1 MNGIILINKPQSM
14 TSHDVVQIARKALH
28 TKQIGHTGTLDPN
41 ATGLLVLLVG
51 KACKCLP
58 YMEHNRKCYE
68 AEMQLGWQTDTLDI
82 WGTTTAIQ
90 EPKSLYLEDFINT
103 GKSFVGTIE
112 QLPPMISSIKVDGR
126 KLYEYAR
133 SDTPV
138 EVPMRTVTIESID
151 FHSWSDNRLH
161 FTVMCSSGTYIRSLC
176 RDLANALGEL
186 GVMSALIRHRIGEL
200 TLTQANSIDDLRK
213 GEINILPIEQGLNNY
228 PFYEY
233 PVVNDIY
240 NGRTIQLPISDPL
253 VMITNH
259 GSIIAV
265 YQHISNG
272 LYKSQRGLW

>member
-1 MNGIILINKPQSM
+1 MDGIILINKPQSM

-82 WGTTTAIQ
+82 WGTTIDVRT
-90 EPKSLYLEDFINT
+90 PKEYTIEDFIKAGNRFK
-103 GKSFVGTIE
+103 GSIE

-138 EVPMRTVTIESID
+138 TVPMRLVTIESIN
-151 FHSWSDNRLH
+151 FHSWANQRLH
-161 FTVMCSSGTYIRSLC
+161 FTVECSSGTYIRSLC
-176 RDLANALGEL
+176 RDIASELGEL
-186 GVMSALIRHRIGEL
+186 GVMSSLIRHRIGDL
-200 TLTQANSIDDLRK
+200 TLDQANTIDDLRS
-213 GEINILPIEQGLNNY
+213 GEINILPIEQGLREY
-228 PFYEY
+228 PFFEY
-233 PVVNDIY
+233 PVVSDIY
-240 NGRTIQLPISDPL
+240 NGRTINLPLNDQL
-253 VMITNH
+253 VMITNN